1 MKWWRKSSATEINT
15 TKTRTSLFF
24 LSSLST
30 MARTPS
36 LTGVLHV
43 NHEIL
48 LIVATIVILG
58 VVILALVVASKRG
71 AKVLQDPEN
80 QVNQNQGEIPEV
92 SERFSMHRQKKARI
106 QGMDPLQELVPRA
119 EVVSRDQDLHRLM
132 VWVNDLKCSLAT
144 QQELLDDLSNPRT
157 FIATLDTLLRNK
169 GREERAFQFT
179 ITATNKTKESCP
191 AVKNQVLVG
200 FAENFFPGVI
210 INNGKVVAL
219 PEGEPCQRFR
229 SVLCEG
235 SQEGTQCPHCQS
247 LSHFLSSKKYDY
259 FNKGHLGPYTSF
271 QKAAGKAAKTTPQL
285 SQSVRGCV
293 VAVLEEKK

>member
-1 MKWWRKSSATEINT
+1 M
-15 TKTRTSLFF
+15 TKTRTHLPFF
-24 LSSLST
+24 SFFAPT

-80 QVNQNQGEIPEV
+80 QVNQNQGEI
-92 SERFSMHRQKKARI
+92 
-106 QGMDPLQELVPRA
+106 LQELVPRA

-144 QQELLDDLSNPRT
+144 QQELLDDLSNPQT
-157 FIATLDTLLRNK
+157 FITALDT
-169 GREERAFQFT
+169 
-179 ITATNKTKESCP
+179 P

-210 INNGKVVAL
+210 INNDKVVAL

-235 SQEGTQCPHCQS
+235 SQEGTQCGHCRS
-247 LSHFLSSKKYDY
+247 LSHFISTKKYDY
-259 FNKGHLGPYTSF
+259 FNKGNLGPSPRTLRKYGPVVDPYGSLAREKVDKVVIGLLKG
-271 QKAAGKAAKTTPQL
+271 QRKEKEGGKRRGDGKIMFTWWGLYLPSSLTFFSNIG
-285 SQSVRGCV
+285 SQPRHKPFPT
-293 VAVLEEKK
+293 KK